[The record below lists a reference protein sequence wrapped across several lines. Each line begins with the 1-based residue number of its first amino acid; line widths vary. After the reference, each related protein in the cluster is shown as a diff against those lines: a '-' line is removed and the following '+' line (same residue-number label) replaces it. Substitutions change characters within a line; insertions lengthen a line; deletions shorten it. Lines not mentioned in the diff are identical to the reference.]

1 MEKLPILDYNYFE
14 LMGSGCGSVDRVVA
28 AQLTE
33 WSLAL
38 LEVRGS
44 NPVISEINR
53 T

>member
-28 AQLTE
+28 CLTR
-33 WSLAL
+33 
-38 LEVRGS
+38 EVRGS
-44 NPVISEINR
+44 NPVISEINS